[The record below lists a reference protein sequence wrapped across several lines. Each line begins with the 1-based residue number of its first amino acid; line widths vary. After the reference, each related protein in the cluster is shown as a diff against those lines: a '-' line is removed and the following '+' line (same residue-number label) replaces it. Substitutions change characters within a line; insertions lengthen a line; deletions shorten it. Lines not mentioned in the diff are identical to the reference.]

1 MTMAH
6 SCRRMSGNLGSGVEA
21 LQQARMKL
29 MTSAELRE
37 VFLDFFS
44 QRGHLLVR
52 SASLVPE
59 GDPTLLFTGAGMV
72 QFKPYFSGEDEPPSR
87 RLASV
92 QKCFRTTDIDKV
104 GNGHSLTFFE
114 MLGNF
119 SIGDYFKKG
128 AIELA
133 WEFVTEY
140 LKLPRDHLWASIF
153 REDEEAFGLW
163 QEIALP
169 GHRIV
174 RLGRED
180 NFWGPAGE
188 TGPCGPCSE
197 IFYDR
202 GPEVGCGREDC
213 APGCECERFLEIWN
227 LVFMQYDQDAEG
239 TLTPLPQQNI
249 DTGMGLERTAVVMQD
264 VGSVYETDL
273 LAPLI
278 ARACDLVGKPYG
290 EEEMVDRSLRIMAEH
305 GRAITFLVADGVLPS
320 NEGRGYVL
328 RRILRRAVRHGKL
341 LGREE
346 PFLDEIASA
355 VIEIMK
361 KQYPELRERES
372 FVLGVVAQE
381 EIGFQQ
387 TLAVGTALLEDLMKG
402 VASAGGSLLP
412 GDKVFRLYDTY
423 GFPLELTREMAS
435 ENGLGLDE
443 AGFEEAMVEQRQ
455 RAREAQTFGLATES
469 EFYRPLDL
477 PRTPFLGYERLA
489 AESKIINLARDEK
502 EVNEVAVGDQVAV
515 VLRETPF
522 YAEAGGQVGDTGLTG
537 NSAGEVAVR
546 DTRSP
551 LPGLIVHYGEV
562 KQGTLRRGDAVVA
575 RVDEARRL
583 DIARNHT
590 ATHLLHRALRD
601 VLGGHA
607 QQAGSEVSPERL
619 RFDFTHLQAVDRGEL
634 DDVERLVNEKVRED
648 LPVATKVTDYH
659 SAVASGAFAIF
670 GEKYGD
676 EVRMVSAG
684 DYTRELCGGTHL
696 RATGQIGFFYI
707 LSEGSIGR
715 GLRRIEAVTGRGA
728 EEYVRERLSV
738 MERLAAALG
747 GTPADLESNL
757 NNLLSEVDAQRRE
770 MREVQRRLAKAET
783 ARVLEEV
790 REVNGIK
797 VLAAQVE
804 APGMETLREMTDWL
818 QTRLG
823 SAVIVLGAVMGGK
836 PGFVAAVTPDLVER
850 GLKADALVREVAA
863 VVGGGGGGRATLAQ
877 AGGRDP
883 HLIGEAL
890 RLVTSL
896 VTPV

>member
-169 GHRIV
+169 GDRIV

-355 VIEIMK
+355 VMEIMGE
-361 KQYPELRERES
+361 QYPELRERES

-387 TLAVGTALLEDLMKG
+387 TLAVGSAMLEDLMKG
-402 VASAGGSLLP
+402 VATAGGSVLP
-412 GDKVFRLYDTY
+412 GDEVFRLYDTY
-423 GFPLELTREMAS
+423 GFPLELTREMAA
-435 ENGLGLDE
+435 ENGLELDE

-489 AESKIINLARDEK
+489 ADSKIINLARDAR
-502 EVNEVAVGDQVAV
+502 EVNEVDVGDQVAV

-522 YAEAGGQVGDTGLTG
+522 YAEAGGQVGDTGLIG
-537 NSAGEVAVR
+537 DSAGEIAVR

-562 KQGTLRRGDAVVA
+562 KEGTLRRGDAVVA

-728 EEYVRERLSV
+728 EEYLRERLSV
-738 MERLAAALG
+738 MERMAAALG
-747 GTPADLESNL
+747 GTPAELESNL

>member
-1 MTMAH
+1 
-6 SCRRMSGNLGSGVEA
+6 
-21 LQQARMKL
+21 MKL

-133 WEFVTEY
+133 WKFVTEY
-140 LKLPRDHLWASIF
+140 LKLPRDRLWASIF

-163 QEIALP
+163 QETALP
-169 GHRIV
+169 GDRIV

-290 EEEMVDRSLRIMAEH
+290 DEEMVDRSLRIMAEH

-355 VIEIMK
+355 VIEIMGE
-361 KQYPELRERES
+361 QYPELRERES

-387 TLAVGTALLEDLMKG
+387 TLAVGSAMLEDLMEE
-402 VASAGGSLLP
+402 VATAGGSVLP
-412 GDKVFRLYDTY
+412 GDEVFRLYDTY
-423 GFPLELTREMAS
+423 GFPLELTREMAA

-443 AGFEEAMVEQRQ
+443 AGFQKAMVEQRQ

-489 AESKIINLARDEK
+489 ADSKIINLARDGR
-502 EVNEVAVGDQVAV
+502 EVNEVVVGDQVAV

-522 YAEAGGQVGDTGLTG
+522 YAEAGGQVGDTGLIG
-537 NSAGEVAVR
+537 DSAGEIAVR

-551 LPGLIVHYGEV
+551 LPGLIVHHGEV
-562 KQGTLRRGDAVVA
+562 KEGTLRRGDAVVA

-634 DDVERLVNEKVRED
+634 DDVERLVNEKVRDD

-696 RATGQIGFFYI
+696 QATGQIGFFYV

-728 EEYVRERLSV
+728 EEHVRERLSL
-738 MERLAAALG
+738 MERMAAALG
-747 GTPADLESNL
+747 GTPAEMESNL
-757 NNLLSEVDAQRRE
+757 NSLLSEVDAQRRE
-770 MREVQRRLAKAET
+770 MREVQRRLARAET

-818 QTRLG
+818 QDRLG

>member
-21 LQQARMKL
+21 LQRARMKL

-169 GHRIV
+169 GDRIV

-355 VIEIMK
+355 VMEIMGE
-361 KQYPELRERES
+361 QYPELRERES

-387 TLAVGTALLEDLMKG
+387 TLAVGSAMLEDLMKG
-402 VASAGGSLLP
+402 VATASGSVLP
-412 GDKVFRLYDTY
+412 GDEVFRLYDTY
-423 GFPLELTREMAS
+423 GFPLELTREMAA
-435 ENGLGLDE
+435 ENGLELDE

-489 AESKIINLARDEK
+489 ADSKIINLARDEK

-522 YAEAGGQVGDTGLTG
+522 YAEAGGQVGDTGLIG
-537 NSAGEVAVR
+537 DSAGEIAVR

-562 KQGTLRRGDAVVA
+562 KEGTLRRGDAVVA

-619 RFDFTHLQAVDRGEL
+619 RFDFTHLQAVDRNEL

-715 GLRRIEAVTGRGA
+715 GLRRIEAVTSRGA
-728 EEYVRERLSV
+728 EEYLRERLSV
-738 MERLAAALG
+738 MERMAAALG
-747 GTPADLESNL
+747 GTPAELESNL

-818 QTRLG
+818 QARLG

>member
-1 MTMAH
+1 
-6 SCRRMSGNLGSGVEA
+6 
-21 LQQARMKL
+21 MKL

-140 LKLPRDHLWASIF
+140 LKLPRNHLWASIF

-169 GHRIV
+169 GDRIV

-278 ARACDLVGKPYG
+278 GRACDLVGKPYG

-355 VIEIMK
+355 VMEIMGE
-361 KQYPELRERES
+361 QYPELRERES

-387 TLAVGTALLEDLMKG
+387 TLAVGSAMLEDLMKG
-402 VASAGGSLLP
+402 VATAGGSVLP
-412 GDKVFRLYDTY
+412 GDEVFRLYDTY
-423 GFPLELTREMAS
+423 GFPLELTREMAA
-435 ENGLGLDE
+435 ENGLELDE

-489 AESKIINLARDEK
+489 VDSKIINLARDGR
-502 EVNEVAVGDQVAV
+502 EVNEVDVGDQVAV

-747 GTPADLESNL
+747 GTPAELESNL

>member
-1 MTMAH
+1 
-6 SCRRMSGNLGSGVEA
+6 MSGNLGSGVEA
-21 LQQARMKL
+21 LQQASMKL

-153 REDEEAFGLW
+153 REDEEALGLW
-163 QEIALP
+163 QEIDLP
-169 GHRIV
+169 GDRIV

-239 TLTPLPQQNI
+239 TLTPLPQQSI

-355 VIEIMK
+355 VMEIMGE
-361 KQYPELRERES
+361 QYPELRERES

-387 TLAVGTALLEDLMKG
+387 TLAVG
-402 VASAGGSLLP
+402 
-412 GDKVFRLYDTY
+412 
-423 GFPLELTREMAS
+423 
-435 ENGLGLDE
+435 
-443 AGFEEAMVEQRQ
+443 
-455 RAREAQTFGLATES
+455 
-469 EFYRPLDL
+469 
-477 PRTPFLGYERLA
+477 
-489 AESKIINLARDEK
+489 
-502 EVNEVAVGDQVAV
+502 
-515 VLRETPF
+515 
-522 YAEAGGQVGDTGLTG
+522 
-537 NSAGEVAVR
+537 
-546 DTRSP
+546 
-551 LPGLIVHYGEV
+551 
-562 KQGTLRRGDAVVA
+562 
-575 RVDEARRL
+575 
-583 DIARNHT
+583 
-590 ATHLLHRALRD
+590 
-601 VLGGHA
+601 
-607 QQAGSEVSPERL
+607 
-619 RFDFTHLQAVDRGEL
+619 
-634 DDVERLVNEKVRED
+634 
-648 LPVATKVTDYH
+648 
-659 SAVASGAFAIF
+659 
-670 GEKYGD
+670 
-676 EVRMVSAG
+676 
-684 DYTRELCGGTHL
+684 
-696 RATGQIGFFYI
+696 
-707 LSEGSIGR
+707 
-715 GLRRIEAVTGRGA
+715 
-728 EEYVRERLSV
+728 
-738 MERLAAALG
+738 
-747 GTPADLESNL
+747 
-757 NNLLSEVDAQRRE
+757 
-770 MREVQRRLAKAET
+770 
-783 ARVLEEV
+783 
-790 REVNGIK
+790 
-797 VLAAQVE
+797 
-804 APGMETLREMTDWL
+804 
-818 QTRLG
+818 
-823 SAVIVLGAVMGGK
+823 
-836 PGFVAAVTPDLVER
+836 
-850 GLKADALVREVAA
+850 
-863 VVGGGGGGRATLAQ
+863 
-877 AGGRDP
+877 
-883 HLIGEAL
+883 
-890 RLVTSL
+890 
-896 VTPV
+896 

>member
-1 MTMAH
+1 
-6 SCRRMSGNLGSGVEA
+6 
-21 LQQARMKL
+21 MKL

-59 GDPTLLFTGAGMV
+59 GDPSLLFTGAGMV

-133 WEFVTEY
+133 WKFVTEY
-140 LKLPRDHLWASIF
+140 LKLPRDRLWASIF

-163 QEIALP
+163 QETALP
-169 GHRIV
+169 GDRIV

-290 EEEMVDRSLRIMAEH
+290 DEEMVDRSLRIMAEH

-355 VIEIMK
+355 VIEIMGE
-361 KQYPELRERES
+361 QYPELRERES

-387 TLAVGTALLEDLMKG
+387 TLAVGSAMLEDLMEE
-402 VASAGGSLLP
+402 VATAGGSVLP
-412 GDKVFRLYDTY
+412 GDELFRLYDTY
-423 GFPLELTREMAS
+423 GFPLELTREMAA

-443 AGFEEAMVEQRQ
+443 AGFQKAMVEQRQ

-489 AESKIINLARDEK
+489 ADSKIINLARDGR
-502 EVNEVAVGDQVAV
+502 EVNEVVVGDQVAV

-522 YAEAGGQVGDTGLTG
+522 YAEAGGQVGDTGLIG
-537 NSAGEVAVR
+537 DSAGEIAVR

-551 LPGLIVHYGEV
+551 LPGLIVHHGEV
-562 KQGTLRRGDAVVA
+562 KEGTLRRGDAVVA

-619 RFDFTHLQAVDRGEL
+619 RFDFTHLQAVDRDEL
-634 DDVERLVNEKVRED
+634 DDVERLVNEKVRDD
-648 LPVATKVTDYH
+648 LRVATKVTDYH

-696 RATGQIGFFYI
+696 RATGQIGFFYV

-728 EEYVRERLSV
+728 EEHVRERLSL
-738 MERLAAALG
+738 MERMAAALG
-747 GTPADLESNL
+747 GTPAEMESNL
-757 NNLLSEVDAQRRE
+757 NSLLSEVDAQRRE
-770 MREVQRRLAKAET
+770 MREVQRRLARAET

-818 QTRLG
+818 QDRLG

>member
-1 MTMAH
+1 
-6 SCRRMSGNLGSGVEA
+6 
-21 LQQARMKL
+21 MKL

-133 WEFVTEY
+133 WKFVTEY
-140 LKLPRDHLWASIF
+140 LKLPRDRLWASIF

-163 QEIALP
+163 QETALP
-169 GHRIV
+169 GDRIV

-290 EEEMVDRSLRIMAEH
+290 DEEMVDRSLRIMAEH

-355 VIEIMK
+355 VIEIMGE
-361 KQYPELRERES
+361 QYPELRERES

-387 TLAVGTALLEDLMKG
+387 TLAVGSAMLEDLMEE
-402 VASAGGSLLP
+402 VATAGGSVLP
-412 GDKVFRLYDTY
+412 GDEVFRLYDTY
-423 GFPLELTREMAS
+423 GFPLELTREMAA

-443 AGFEEAMVEQRQ
+443 AGFQKAMVEQRQ

-489 AESKIINLARDEK
+489 ADSKIINLARDGR
-502 EVNEVAVGDQVAV
+502 EVNEVVVGDQVAV

-522 YAEAGGQVGDTGLTG
+522 YAEAGGQVGDTGLIG
-537 NSAGEVAVR
+537 DSAGEIAVR

-551 LPGLIVHYGEV
+551 LPGLIVHHGEV
-562 KQGTLRRGDAVVA
+562 KEGTLRRGDAVVA

-619 RFDFTHLQAVDRGEL
+619 RFDFTHLQAVDRDEL
-634 DDVERLVNEKVRED
+634 DDVERLVNEKVRDD

-696 RATGQIGFFYI
+696 QATGQIGFFYV

-728 EEYVRERLSV
+728 EEHVRERLSL
-738 MERLAAALG
+738 MERMAAALG
-747 GTPADLESNL
+747 GTPAEMESNL
-757 NNLLSEVDAQRRE
+757 NSLLSEVDAQRRE
-770 MREVQRRLAKAET
+770 MREVQRRLARAET

-818 QTRLG
+818 QDRLG

-850 GLKADALVREVAA
+850 GLKADALVREVAE

-890 RLVTSL
+890 RLVTTL
-896 VTPV
+896 VAPV

>member
-1 MTMAH
+1 
-6 SCRRMSGNLGSGVEA
+6 
-21 LQQARMKL
+21 MKL

-133 WEFVTEY
+133 WKFVTEY
-140 LKLPRDHLWASIF
+140 LKLPRDRLWASIF

-163 QEIALP
+163 QETALP
-169 GHRIV
+169 GDRIV

-290 EEEMVDRSLRIMAEH
+290 DEEMVDRSLRIMAEH

-355 VIEIMK
+355 VIEIMGE
-361 KQYPELRERES
+361 QYPELRERES

-387 TLAVGTALLEDLMKG
+387 TLAVGSAMLEDLMEE
-402 VASAGGSLLP
+402 VATAGGSVLP
-412 GDKVFRLYDTY
+412 GDELFRLYDTY
-423 GFPLELTREMAS
+423 GFPLELTREMAA

-443 AGFEEAMVEQRQ
+443 AGFQKAMVEQRQ

-489 AESKIINLARDEK
+489 ADSKIINLARDGR
-502 EVNEVAVGDQVAV
+502 EVNEVVVGDQVAV

-522 YAEAGGQVGDTGLTG
+522 YAEAGGQVGDTGLIG
-537 NSAGEVAVR
+537 DSAGEIAVR

-562 KQGTLRRGDAVVA
+562 KEGTLRRGDAVVA

-619 RFDFTHLQAVDRGEL
+619 RFDFTHLQAVDRDEL
-634 DDVERLVNEKVRED
+634 DDVERLVNEKVRDD
-648 LPVATKVTDYH
+648 LRVATKVTDYH

-696 RATGQIGFFYI
+696 QATGQIGFFYV

-728 EEYVRERLSV
+728 EEHVRERLSLI
-738 MERLAAALG
+738 ERMASALG
-747 GTPADLESNL
+747 GTPAELESNL
-757 NNLLSEVDAQRRE
+757 NNLLGEVDAQRRE

-818 QTRLG
+818 QDRLG

-890 RLVTSL
+890 RLVTTL
-896 VTPV
+896 VAPV

>member
-1 MTMAH
+1 LTMAH

-169 GHRIV
+169 GDRIV

-355 VIEIMK
+355 VIEIMGE
-361 KQYPELRERES
+361 QYPELRERES

-435 ENGLGLDE
+435 DNGLGLDE

-489 AESKIINLARDEK
+489 VDSKIINLARDEK

-738 MERLAAALG
+738 MEGLAAALG

>member
-355 VIEIMK
+355 VMEIMGE
-361 KQYPELRERES
+361 QYPELRERES

-435 ENGLGLDE
+435 DNGLELDE

-738 MERLAAALG
+738 MEGLAAALG

>member
-1 MTMAH
+1 LTTAH
-6 SCRRMSGNLGSGVEA
+6 GCRRMLTDLRWGAEVLPQVH
-21 LQQARMKL
+21 MKP
-29 MTSAELRE
+29 MTGAELRE

-44 QRGHLLVR
+44 QRGHLVVR

-59 GDPTLLFTGAGMV
+59 ADPTLLFTGAGMV
-72 QFKPYFSGEDEPPSR
+72 QFKPYFSGEEEPPSE

-133 WEFVTEY
+133 WEFVTEH
-140 LKLPRDHLWASIF
+140 LEFPNDHLWASIF
-153 REDEEAFGLW
+153 SDDEEAFGLW
-163 QEIALP
+163 QEFLP
-169 GHRIV
+169 GERIV
-174 RLGRED
+174 RLGKED

-213 APGCECERFLEIWN
+213 VPGCDCERFLEVWN
-227 LVFMQYDQDAEG
+227 LVFMQYDQAADG
-239 TLTPLPQQNI
+239 TLTPLPLQNI
-249 DTGMGLERTAVVMQD
+249 DTGMGLERTAVVLQG

-278 ARACDLVGKPYG
+278 ARACDLVGRSYG
-290 EEEMVDRSLRIMAEH
+290 DEEMVDRSLRIMAEH

-341 LGREE
+341 LGRQE
-346 PFLDEIASA
+346 PFLDKMAST
-355 VIEIMK
+355 VIEIMGE
-361 KQYPELRERES
+361 QYPELKERES
-372 FVLGVVAQE
+372 FIFGVVAQE
-381 EIGFQQ
+381 EVGFQQ
-387 TLAVGTALLEDLMKG
+387 TLAVGSAMLEDLMEE
-402 VASAGGSLLP
+402 VTSMGGSVLP
-412 GDKVFRLYDTY
+412 GDEVFRLYDTY
-423 GFPLELTREMAS
+423 GFPLELTKEMAAES
-435 ENGLGLDE
+435 GLGLDE
-443 AGFEEAMVEQRQ
+443 AGFQKAMVEQRQ

-469 EFYRPLDL
+469 EFYRPLGL
-477 PRTPFLGYERLA
+477 PRTVFVGYESLA
-489 AESKIINLARDEK
+489 TESDIVSLARDGK
-502 EVNEVAVGDQVAV
+502 EVDEAAAGDKVAV

-522 YAEAGGQVGDTGLTG
+522 YSEAGGQVGDTGVIVNTI
-537 NSAGEVAVR
+537 GEIAVR

-551 LPGLIVHYGEV
+551 LPGLTVHYGAV
-562 KQGTLRRGDAVVA
+562 KQGILRRGDAVVA

-619 RFDFTHLQAVDRGEL
+619 RFDFTHLQAVDRGEM
-634 DDVERLVNEKVRED
+634 DDLERLVNQKVRED
-648 LPVATKVTDYH
+648 LPVVTKVTDYR

-684 DYTRELCGGTHL
+684 DYTKELCGGTHV
-696 RATGQIGFFYI
+696 RATGQIGLFYI

-728 EEYVRERLSV
+728 EQRVHERLS
-738 MERLAAALG
+738 MLERMAAAVG
-747 GTPADLESNL
+747 TTPAELEINL
-757 NNLLSEVDAQRRE
+757 NNLLTEMDAQRKE
-770 MREVQRRLAKAET
+770 LREVQHRLARAET
-783 ARVLEEV
+783 ARVLAEV
-790 REVNGIK
+790 CEVNGIN

-804 APGMETLREMTDWL
+804 APSMETLREMTDWL
-818 QTRLG
+818 QDTLG
-823 SAVIVLGAVMGGK
+823 SAVIVLGAIMGGK

-850 GLKADALVREVAA
+850 GLKADALVSEIAA

-883 HLIGEAL
+883 QLMGEAL

>member
-1 MTMAH
+1 
-6 SCRRMSGNLGSGVEA
+6 
-21 LQQARMKL
+21 
-29 MTSAELRE
+29 
-37 VFLDFFS
+37 
-44 QRGHLLVR
+44 
-52 SASLVPE
+52 
-59 GDPTLLFTGAGMV
+59 
-72 QFKPYFSGEDEPPSR
+72 
-87 RLASV
+87 
-92 QKCFRTTDIDKV
+92 
-104 GNGHSLTFFE
+104 
-114 MLGNF
+114 
-119 SIGDYFKKG
+119 
-128 AIELA
+128 
-133 WEFVTEY
+133 
-140 LKLPRDHLWASIF
+140 
-153 REDEEAFGLW
+153 
-163 QEIALP
+163 
-169 GHRIV
+169 
-174 RLGRED
+174 
-180 NFWGPAGE
+180 
-188 TGPCGPCSE
+188 
-197 IFYDR
+197 
-202 GPEVGCGREDC
+202 
-213 APGCECERFLEIWN
+213 
-227 LVFMQYDQDAEG
+227 
-239 TLTPLPQQNI
+239 
-249 DTGMGLERTAVVMQD
+249 
-264 VGSVYETDL
+264 
-273 LAPLI
+273 
-278 ARACDLVGKPYG
+278 
-290 EEEMVDRSLRIMAEH
+290 
-305 GRAITFLVADGVLPS
+305 
-320 NEGRGYVL
+320 
-328 RRILRRAVRHGKL
+328 
-341 LGREE
+341 
-346 PFLDEIASA
+346 
-355 VIEIMK
+355 MK

-435 ENGLGLDE
+435 ENGLELDE

-489 AESKIINLARDEK
+489 ADSKIINLARDEK

-728 EEYVRERLSV
+728 EEYLRERLSV
-738 MERLAAALG
+738 MERMAAALG
-747 GTPADLESNL
+747 GTPAELESNL

-818 QTRLG
+818 QARLG